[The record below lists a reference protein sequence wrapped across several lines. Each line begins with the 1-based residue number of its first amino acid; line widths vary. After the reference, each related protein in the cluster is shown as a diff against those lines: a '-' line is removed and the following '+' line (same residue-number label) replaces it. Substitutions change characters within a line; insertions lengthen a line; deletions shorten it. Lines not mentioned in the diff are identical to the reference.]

1 MAVTVNTR
9 EMRNDA
15 KKWRDCSGALDGATR
30 AVDSFTLNEDQMSWA
45 AAETGL
51 LSTYGELITKART
64 LLSEGATHTK
74 LIASKLDEVA
84 AAYEKSDTDAAKLY
98 GGVWVP
104 RKK

>member
-1 MAVTVNTR
+1 MTVTVNTR

-15 KKWRDCSGALDGATR
+15 KKWRECSGALDGATK

-51 LSTYGELITKART
+51 LSTYDELINKART
-64 LLSEGATHTK
+64 LLGEGTTHTR

-84 AAYEKSDTDAAKLY
+84 AAYEKSDADAAKLY
-98 GGVWVP
+98 SGVWVP
-104 RKK
+104 RQK